1 MARVKGGPRAH
12 ARHRKVIKAAKGYY
26 GRRKN
31 CFRTAVQA
39 VEKAGQ
45 YAYRDRR
52 TKKRN
57 FRALWI
63 QRINAAARLHGLTY
77 STFMHGLSQ
86 TGIEL
91 DRKVLSEIAIHD
103 EAGFAAIAKQA
114 SDALAKAEKKAA

>member
-1 MARVKGGPRAH
+1 MARVKGGVRAH
-12 ARHRKVIKAAKGYY
+12 ARHKKVIKAAKGYY

-52 TKKRN
+52 TKKRD
-57 FRALWI
+57 FRRLWI

-77 STFMHGLSQ
+77 ATFTHGLKLS
-86 TGIEL
+86 GIEL
-91 DRKVLSEIAIHD
+91 DRKSLSEIAIHD

-114 SDALAKAEKKAA
+114 QSALDAAEKKAA

>member
-12 ARHRKVIKAAKGYY
+12 ARHRKVISQAKGYY

-52 TKKRN
+52 TKKRE

-63 QRINAAARLHGLTY
+63 QRINAAARLHGLKY
-77 STFMHGLSQ
+77 STLINGLKLA
-86 TGIEL
+86 GIEL

-103 EAGFAAIAKQA
+103 EKGFAAIAKQA
-114 SDALAKAEKKAA
+114 QDALAKAEKAAA